1 MYGNSIAYKKF
12 WEWHSSFNIETWS
25 VWFRIIVMSVSFFIL
40 ARKTESP
47 ACCCHSLSMYLC
59 SSVVEDTSIDS
70 QTNTMTQNWLTLL
83 LFFFYFCYSVQF
95 NGHAEHFYKQKNEE
109 YVSFA
114 DSFNAIFCCRWNTW
128 FSQWVLSANKRTNKQ
143 THTCTHTNHLFL
155 LCLNHFI
162 KQKTKT
168 RTKIE

>member
-1 MYGNSIAYKKF
+1 
-12 WEWHSSFNIETWS
+12 
-25 VWFRIIVMSVSFFIL
+25 MSVSFFIL
-40 ARKTESP
+40 ARKKESP

-128 FSQWVLSANKRTNKQ
+128 FFQWVLSANKRTNKQ
-143 THTCTHTNHLFL
+143 IHTYTHMHAYKSFVFAMLEPFYQTKNKDKNKNRVIYLY
-155 LCLNHFI
+155 
-162 KQKTKT
+162 KTT
-168 RTKIE
+168 MACFVWI